1 MPATAATARK
11 GTNHRATAPT
21 AEDIT
26 SGKLVLQSIER
37 QSPTQ
42 EAAGTRG
49 QAPSVGQSRPATLVQ
64 FEAESLAQRTIA
76 NR

>member
-1 MPATAATARK
+1 M
-11 GTNHRATAPT
+11 
-21 AEDIT
+21 
-26 SGKLVLQSIER
+26 LQSIER
-37 QSPTQ
+37 QSPTQEAAQEATQEATQ

-64 FEAESLAQRTIA
+64 FEAESLAQRTSA

>member
-1 MPATAATARK
+1 M
-11 GTNHRATAPT
+11 
-21 AEDIT
+21 
-26 SGKLVLQSIER
+26 LQSIER

>member
-1 MPATAATARK
+1 M
-11 GTNHRATAPT
+11 
-21 AEDIT
+21 
-26 SGKLVLQSIER
+26 LQSIER

-42 EAAGTRG
+42 EAEEATQEATKEAAGTRG

>member
-1 MPATAATARK
+1 
-11 GTNHRATAPT
+11 
-21 AEDIT
+21 
-26 SGKLVLQSIER
+26 VLQSIER
-37 QSPTQ
+37 QSPTQEAAGTRPPTQEAAGTRPPTQ

>member
-1 MPATAATARK
+1 M
-11 GTNHRATAPT
+11 
-21 AEDIT
+21 
-26 SGKLVLQSIER
+26 LQSIER
-37 QSPTQ
+37 QSPTQEAAQEATQ

-64 FEAESLAQRTIA
+64 FEAESLAQCTSA